1 MAVLIAAVV
10 LVARWVARHPER
22 VQAFADR
29 QLSRPRVARLRA
41 GQLAFLVRWLH
52 PALGLSLTLTL
63 LVLLAAGWAFAA
75 VLEDVVA
82 RNELAI
88 WDQPVAGFVLAHRE
102 PWLTTVMRAVTELGS
117 PTVLAPLIAVIGLAW
132 WRRTGSWRPLA
143 LLTAAGLGA
152 WLLAGG
158 IKLLIDRQR
167 PPAATDLAGHLTG
180 YAFPSGHATTAM
192 AVYGMLAALL
202 AAATPRWGRKVTA
215 WAAALILALLVA
227 ASRVYLGAHWL
238 TDVLG
243 GLALSWASPACTS
256 RSWTADVSGTK
267 ERPAPAEVMAGW
279 WAGQWSPMACRAA
292 HRRGRSAWLGVA
304 SPRPSA
310 ARAPLTAPRP
320 GPPPPGAPADA
331 R

>member
-1 MAVLIAAVV
+1 MAGLLDTLTGLLGYLAGHSYRVVERLAGQASLFLLVLAVLIAAVV

-243 GLALSWASPACTS
+243 GLALGATWLFALLGLTRLYQPLLDRRRLRNERTTSP
-256 RSWTADVSGTK
+256 G
-267 ERPAPAEVMAGW
+267 
-279 WAGQWSPMACRAA
+279 
-292 HRRGRSAWLGVA
+292 
-304 SPRPSA
+304 
-310 ARAPLTAPRP
+310 
-320 GPPPPGAPADA
+320 
-331 R
+331 